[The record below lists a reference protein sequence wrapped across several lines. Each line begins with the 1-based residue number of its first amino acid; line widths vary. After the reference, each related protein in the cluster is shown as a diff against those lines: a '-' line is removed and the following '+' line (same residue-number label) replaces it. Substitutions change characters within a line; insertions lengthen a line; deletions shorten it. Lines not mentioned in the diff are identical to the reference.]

1 MSQAS
6 TFPHQ
11 ERIAQAPHLA
21 TAYEDAC
28 KRLAI
33 DPSPS
38 GTDEQILR
46 ERVAKAIVNA
56 AKLGVSDRAVLSDL
70 AVAFGSA
77 RAGHY

>member
-6 TFPHQ
+6 TFPHH

-28 KRLAI
+28 RRLAI
-33 DPSPS
+33 DPSPC
-38 GTDEQILR
+38 GTDEQMPLR

-56 AKLGVSDRAVLSDL
+56 AKLGVSNRAVLSNL
-70 AVAFGSA
+70 AVAFGTA
-77 RAGHY
+77 NRAD